1 MDLPISTRRFRR
13 KSPPS
18 EVIPLIPGRI
28 ALSRIIRD
36 PWGNLFIT
44 LKGGILFPWML
55 LSLKCS
61 QPSKGRITFN
71 IHPLWCHLYIPAPL
85 GNLVFSTKI
94 KGTTLKIT
102 SCNNLKLP
110 GQKHIF
116 LLIHTEIVIY
126 IYIIYQNFGSLPYT
140 KRPQVINCV
149 LLHFYTQFPFL
160 IQSS

>member
-18 EVIPLIPGRI
+18 EVIPLISGRI

-36 PWGNLFIT
+36 PWESAFIT

-55 LSLKCS
+55 LSSGKTYK
-61 QPSKGRITFN
+61 SKGRITFN

-160 IQSS
+160 IQPS

>member
-18 EVIPLIPGRI
+18 EVIPLISGRI

-126 IYIIYQNFGSLPYT
+126 IYNLSKFW
-140 KRPQVINCV
+140 
-149 LLHFYTQFPFL
+149 
-160 IQSS
+160 QSPLY